1 MVTRS
6 FAGTLRAFVRA
17 PVVVAFTLAVYGTF
31 LAGRL
36 TRLAPRGHGWR
47 NACFRVWA
55 STLCRILG
63 VRRSCEGTPP
73 TGVLLVANHLSY
85 LDIPVLASW
94 TDAVF
99 VARADV
105 AGWPFVGTLCRG
117 IDTIFVDRGSKRDV
131 VAVGEA
137 IEARLASGLGVVL
150 FPEGASSPGDA
161 VLPFRSSL
169 LEVAARDG
177 LPVHWAAMRY
187 ELPDGGGTVGE
198 RVAWWG
204 DMEFLPH
211 AWELM
216 KLPRID
222 SHVSFGGEP
231 VSHPDRKA
239 LAGALQG
246 NVEDALHARSRN
258 IPLSSRAERPL
269 SICKDPSAP
278 PRCARGRSG

>member
-1 MVTRS
+1 MVAQS
-6 FAGTLRAFVRA
+6 FAGTLRASMRA
-17 PVVVAFTLAVYGTF
+17 LVVVACTLAAYGTF

-63 VRRSCEGTPP
+63 VRRTSEGTPP
-73 TGVLLVANHLSY
+73 GGVLLVANHVSY

-105 AGWPFVGTLCRG
+105 AGWPLIGTVCRG

-137 IEARLASGLGVVL
+137 IEVRLASGLGVVL

-187 ELPDGGGTVGE
+187 ALPDGCGTVKE

-204 DMEFLPH
+204 DMQFLPH

-216 KLPRID
+216 KLSRVD
-222 SHVSFGGEP
+222 SHVTFGAEP
-231 VSHPDRKA
+231 VSHSDRKA
-239 LAGALQG
+239 LADALQR
-246 NVEDALHARSRN
+246 NVEDAVRARSG
-258 IPLSSRAERPL
+258 A
-269 SICKDPSAP
+269 
-278 PRCARGRSG
+278 